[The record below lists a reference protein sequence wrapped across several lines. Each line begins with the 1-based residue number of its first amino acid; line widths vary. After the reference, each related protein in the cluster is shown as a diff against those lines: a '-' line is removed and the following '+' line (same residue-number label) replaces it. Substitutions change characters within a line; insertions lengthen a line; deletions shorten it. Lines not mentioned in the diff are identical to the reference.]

1 MIPVSSGA
9 GSRAASGW
17 TYTGINDFR
26 HALHHL
32 LTGEAD
38 GYHQDFSSV
47 AHLAKAFSDGFV
59 YTGEYSRYR
68 ELSRGSACRDV
79 PACRFLVFAQN
90 HDQVGNRLYGERLSS
105 LVSVDALKLAA
116 AVILLSPNIPLLFM
130 GEEYGEIAPFQY
142 LVSHWDPDLIKT
154 VRSGRQAECAG
165 FTRKGVTP
173 DPQGEETSLQ
183 SKLRGVA
190 PPRETSGPL

>member
-17 TYTGINDFR
+17 TYTGINDFH

-68 ELSRGSACRDV
+68 ELSRGSACRTSP
-79 PACRFLVFAQN
+79 PAGSWSLPKITTRWVIAFMVSASAAWS
-90 HDQVGNRLYGERLSS
+90 RLM
-105 LVSVDALKLAA
+105 
-116 AVILLSPNIPLLFM
+116 P
-130 GEEYGEIAPFQY
+130 
-142 LVSHWDPDLIKT
+142 
-154 VRSGRQAECAG
+154 
-165 FTRKGVTP
+165 
-173 DPQGEETSLQ
+173 
-183 SKLRGVA
+183 
-190 PPRETSGPL
+190 